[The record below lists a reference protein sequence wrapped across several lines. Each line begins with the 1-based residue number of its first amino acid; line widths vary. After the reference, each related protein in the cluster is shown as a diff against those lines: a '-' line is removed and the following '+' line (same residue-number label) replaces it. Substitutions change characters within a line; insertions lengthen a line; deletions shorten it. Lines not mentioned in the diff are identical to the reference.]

1 VKGGGDSARELIARL
16 RDDLWGLLR
25 LRSEG
30 HSGWMHR
37 RADGI
42 READRVTESAA
53 AEGSAGVAATQHADE
68 LTDGPALTASRAAR
82 TPLTDLSHMPPL
94 GDLYDGA
101 HRDDLDDYDLTDMLR
116 GLQRQYGP
124 YRVED
129 LNAWY
134 EGPWARE
141 DGSIRPANVGFIAQI
156 RTLDGEDAGSL
167 MYSFTR
173 DSEGA
178 LVVTHDH
185 TGLDEGFTGKG
196 FSTAFAASTE
206 DYFRRSGVDRIE
218 LTATR
223 LREGDSL
230 DGAVAWAKSG
240 YDWNTD
246 PEKLAKS
253 VDNMKS
259 RIDLLLEGEIGALS
273 DRDIAL
279 LEDMRSRFG
288 GSPAGFPSPQE
299 LVMLAGDNTKLG
311 EALMKGSTWYGMKML

>member
-1 VKGGGDSARELIARL
+1 VKGGDDGARELIARL
-16 RDDLWGLLR
+16 GNHLRVLLH

-30 HSGWMHR
+30 HSAWMHR
-37 RADGI
+37 RAEGL
-42 READRVTESAA
+42 READRVTERAA
-53 AEGSAGVAATQHADE
+53 AEGTAGVAATQHADE
-68 LTDGPALTASRAAR
+68 LTDGPALTPVRAAR

-101 HRDDLDDYDLTDMLR
+101 HRGDLDDYDLTDMLR

-134 EGPWARE
+134 ERPWVRE
-141 DGSIRPANVGFIAQI
+141 DGSIHPANVGVTAEI

-167 MYSFTR
+167 IYSFTR
-173 DSEGA
+173 DSEGD
-178 LVVTHDH
+178 LVVTHDL
-185 TGLDEGFTGKG
+185 TELDEGFTGKG

-259 RIDLLLEGEIGALS
+259 RIDLLLDGEIGALS
-273 DRDIAL
+273 ARDTAL
-279 LEDMRSRFG
+279 LEDMRIRFG

-299 LVMLAGDNTKLG
+299 LVMLSGDHTKLG
-311 EALMKGSTWYGMKML
+311 EALMKGSTWYGMKKL

>member
-1 VKGGGDSARELIARL
+1 MKGGGDSARELIARL

-30 HSGWMHR
+30 HSDWMHR

-42 READRVTESAA
+42 READRVTERADV
-53 AEGSAGVAATQHADE
+53 EGSAGVAATQHADE

-94 GDLYDGA
+94 GNLYDGA
-101 HRDDLDDYDLTDMLR
+101 HRGDLDDYDLTDMLR
-116 GLQRQYGP
+116 GLQRRYGP
-124 YRVED
+124 YQVED

-134 EGPWARE
+134 ERPWVRE
-141 DGSIRPANVGFIAQI
+141 DGSIHPANVGFTAKI
-156 RTLDGEDAGSL
+156 RTPGGEDAGSL
-167 MYSFTR
+167 IYSFTR
-173 DSEGA
+173 DRDGA
-178 LVVTHDH
+178 LVVTHDL
-185 TGLDEGFTGKG
+185 TKLDEGFTGKG

-206 DYFRRSGVDRIE
+206 DYFRRSAVDRIE

-223 LREGDSL
+223 LREDDSL

-253 VDNMKS
+253 VNNMKS
-259 RIDLLLEGEIGALS
+259 RIDLLLEGEIGTLS

-279 LEDMRSRFG
+279 LEDMRTRFD
-288 GSPAGFPSPQE
+288 GSPVGFPSPQE

-311 EALMKGSTWYGMKML
+311 EALMKGSTWYGMKKL